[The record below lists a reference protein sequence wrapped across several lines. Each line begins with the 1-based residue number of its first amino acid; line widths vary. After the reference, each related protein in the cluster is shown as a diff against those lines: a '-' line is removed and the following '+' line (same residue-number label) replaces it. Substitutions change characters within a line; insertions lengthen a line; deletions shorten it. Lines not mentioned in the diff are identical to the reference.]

1 MFRVGCIIL
10 KCFMMV
16 LFLINLAYAQNNNEL
31 KIADDK
37 KQNKKT
43 KELIINEEDKQEE
56 KLYKRKNLRV
66 ESNTVKYDLFMV
78 NRELESL
85 NKDLYD
91 PKKYIVEEG
100 NDDQFNKKEKKA
112 ELEKKKKKLELELK
126 ELEGNSAE

>member
-1 MFRVGCIIL
+1 
-10 KCFMMV
+10 MMV

-100 NDDQFNKKEKKA
+100 NDDQFNKKEK
-112 ELEKKKKKLELELK
+112 
-126 ELEGNSAE
+126 